1 MAREAAEEAGLTLRP
16 EELNVYLTVARQS
29 RPGLEYL
36 DVFLRLT
43 PGAGGWDGEFTN
55 LEPEKCRD
63 LRLFPLTGLPANTL
77 DHVRFAVTAGARPF
91 VEENFVE
98 WTLGY
103 RGD

>member
-43 PGAGGWDGEFTN
+43 PGAGGVGIN
-55 LEPEKCRD
+55 
-63 LRLFPLTGLPANTL
+63 
-77 DHVRFAVTAGARPF
+77 
-91 VEENFVE
+91 
-98 WTLGY
+98 
-103 RGD
+103 